1 MDQFRA
7 QTVSLCWLGF
17 VRHNL
22 VGQFSTMAES
32 LVRTEAC
39 YDLVANGRPH
49 SNLVPWLLPCVI
61 SPKVI
66 ATSITMLLHLGSGP
80 RIPKF
85 LLHKIQDQAGVSCS

>member
-22 VGQFSTMAES
+22 VGQFSKMAES

-39 YDLVANGRPH
+39 YDLVGERASTLKLGP
-49 SNLVPWLLPCVI
+49 LVATLCD
-61 SPKVI
+61 I
-66 ATSITMLLHLGSGP
+66 AKGYCDEHHNVAALGFGS
-80 RIPKF
+80 
-85 LLHKIQDQAGVSCS
+85 